1 MYTLLQL
8 SHHQAAAVF
17 AGRISLEEMYAE
29 YLRLLPEYRGC
40 NNLEGVSI
48 KRAFFGFVPNWEA
61 SPLKACTSRLVHVGD
76 ASGNR
81 SALSFAGA
89 AAAA

>member
-1 MYTLLQL
+1 MVDIT
-8 SHHQAAAVF
+8 
-17 AGRISLEEMYAE
+17 AGRVSLEEMYGE
-29 YLRLLPEYRGC
+29 YLQLLPQYRGC
-40 NNLEGVSI
+40 EDLEGVSI

-81 SALSFAGA
+81 SALSFAGDGA
-89 AAAA
+89 AAS